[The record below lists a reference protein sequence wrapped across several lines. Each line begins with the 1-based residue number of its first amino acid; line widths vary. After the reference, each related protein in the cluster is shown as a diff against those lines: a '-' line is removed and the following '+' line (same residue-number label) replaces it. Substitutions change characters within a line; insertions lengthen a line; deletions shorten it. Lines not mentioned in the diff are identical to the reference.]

1 MFEFRPWLPNPEQLQ
16 ALPHHPILLWAAG
29 EGAPQF
35 LFLLERK
42 PIDLKPYY
50 QYDTEALMRGFGL
63 VMNFFLP
70 LEANDLGRGVY
81 LARAYPSAVNA
92 QAPKMHRVDR
102 ILVEYTTCIPWNDG
116 DLYRLLLGHGRS
128 MATTVSQ

>member
-1 MFEFRPWLPNPEQLQ
+1 MFEFRPWLPNLEQLQ
-16 ALPHHPILLWAAG
+16 ALPYHPILLWAAG

-42 PIDLKPYY
+42 PIYLKPYY

-63 VMNFFLP
+63 AMNFFLP
-70 LEANDLGRGVY
+70 LEANDLGRG
-81 LARAYPSAVNA
+81 AHAYPSAVNA
-92 QAPKMHRVDR
+92 QALKMHRVDR
-102 ILVEYTTCIPWNDG
+102 ILVEYTTCITWNDG